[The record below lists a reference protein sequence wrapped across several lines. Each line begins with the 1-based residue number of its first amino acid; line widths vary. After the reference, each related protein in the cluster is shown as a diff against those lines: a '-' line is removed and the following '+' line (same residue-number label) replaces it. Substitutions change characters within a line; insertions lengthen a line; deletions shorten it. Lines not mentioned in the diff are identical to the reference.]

1 MPAGDDSPA
10 TVVMVADDGREVVLG
25 PVRAPGAGFA
35 LVDTLAQLQLRAQR
49 RGWAVRL
56 RDVSPQLRELLQL
69 VGLAGVLGVEP
80 GGKPEL
86 GEELGVQEVVE
97 PGDPPV

>member
-1 MPAGDDSPA
+1 VPAGDDSPA
-10 TVVMVADDGREVVLG
+10 TVVLVADDGREVVLG

-35 LVDTLAQLQLRAQR
+35 LVDTLARLQLRAQR
-49 RGWAVRL
+49 RGWTVRL
-56 RDVSPQLRELLQL
+56 REVSPQLQELLQL
-69 VGLAGVLGVEP
+69 VGLAGVLGVEA
-80 GGKPEL
+80 GGEPEL